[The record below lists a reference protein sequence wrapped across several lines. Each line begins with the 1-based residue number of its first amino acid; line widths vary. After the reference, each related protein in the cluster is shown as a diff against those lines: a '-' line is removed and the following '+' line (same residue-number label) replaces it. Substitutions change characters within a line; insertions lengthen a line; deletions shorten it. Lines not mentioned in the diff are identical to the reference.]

1 MNSASEYFIFF
12 FESVAFF
19 MAIFFFIQ
27 FSILKKR
34 EYLFY
39 GVYLFLLSIYYLLAI
54 PEFFFGISL
63 TDKETMASFDLY
75 KRPVQFVIS
84 IFYSLFVMHYLHLKK
99 RSGPLYLIFRGLLV
113 LYIILALGCLVC
125 NIGKINYETFYY
137 VFGLMLFPIQLYVVT
152 ALFKY
157 KVPYS
162 IYIIWGSIIL
172 LLGSCVTLTLSLLLA
187 NNAANIFTNATTY
200 IPVMIASLIDVFLYT
215 VALQRKIAD
224 NENALIDAA
233 HSRQQAV
240 ILERERIIADL
251 HDDVGGGLSSIRMMS
266 DLMTQK
272 GVNHKQDNTENFSR
286 KISATA
292 KEIALRMNTIIWSLN
307 VENDTLQNFSEYV
320 RLFGISFFENSPLK
334 FEYSIA
340 GNVSP
345 GIELTGVQRKNL
357 FLIVKESLH
366 NTLKHSG
373 ASNANVNIHLDNEWL
388 SIHIADNGKGF
399 QHINGM
405 GNGIKNMKKRAEE
418 INGTIH
424 FDAKQGTR
432 IKVLVPLN

>member
-1 MNSASEYFIFF
+1 MISTSEYFIIF

-19 MAIFFFIQ
+19 MALFFFIQ
-27 FSILKKR
+27 YSILKKP

-39 GVYLFLLSIYYLLAI
+39 ALYLLLLFIYYLLAI
-54 PEFFFGISL
+54 PELFFGITF
-63 TDKETMASFDLY
+63 TDEENLATFNLY

-84 IFYSLFVMHYLHLKK
+84 IFYSLFVMHYLRLKD
-99 RSGPLYLIFRGLLV
+99 RSRPLHFIFRVLLV
-113 LYIILALGCLVC
+113 LYLVLALGCLVG
-125 NIGKINYETFYY
+125 NIFKVHYDTFYY

-172 LLGSCVTLTLSLLLA
+172 LIGSSVTLTLSLLRA
-187 NNAANIFTNATTY
+187 NNEASGFTNATTY
-200 IPVMIASLIDVFLYT
+200 IPVMICILVDIFLFT

-224 NENALIDAA
+224 NENSLINAAL
-233 HSRQQAV
+233 SRQHAV
-240 ILERERIIADL
+240 MLERERIIADL

-266 DLMTQK
+266 DLLSNQE
-272 GVNHKQDNTENFSR
+272 GENNQDNRVNFPR

-320 RLFGISFFENSPLK
+320 RLFGISFFENSPMK
-334 FEYSIA
+334 FGYYNTA
-340 GNVSP
+340 PDAAV
-345 GIELTGVQRKNL
+345 IELTGVQRKNL
-357 FLIVKESLH
+357 FLIIKESLH

-373 ASNANVNIHLDNEWL
+373 ASYANVIIHLDKGWL
-388 SIHIADNGKGF
+388 LITMEDNGKGF
-399 QHINGM
+399 QHLNGM
-405 GNGIKNMKKRAEE
+405 GNGLKNMKRRAAE
-418 INGTIH
+418 INGAIE
-424 FDAKQGTR
+424 FEAGQGTTIQVSVR
-432 IKVLVPLN
+432 LR